1 MRSLA
6 GHVDPAYRAFLAPL
20 VPSVDARRIVGVRTP
35 ELRRIARELVDRALA
50 GVGTLLPHA
59 LRHQGADGAL
69 P

>member
-35 ELRRIARELVDRALA
+35 ELRRIARELVRLA